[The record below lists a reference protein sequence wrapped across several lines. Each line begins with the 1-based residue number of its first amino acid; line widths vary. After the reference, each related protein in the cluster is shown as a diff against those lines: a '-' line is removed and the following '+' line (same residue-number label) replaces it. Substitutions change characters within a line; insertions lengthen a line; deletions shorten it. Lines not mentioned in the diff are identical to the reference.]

1 MKFITIHLIVD
12 VISNVDCFLCNLSE
26 EKKSKREIDLL
37 NFIAVVIFKRCWY
50 LSILTEELAAI
61 FWSSYNWRESR
72 SYYQKVIIKKARR
85 VKNEVGKRSKSKQLY
100 TEPKE
105 KAFLIYTSFTIKKM
119 KVDFC
124 FDTHSAG

>member
-1 MKFITIHLIVD
+1 MLIVFS
-12 VISNVDCFLCNLSE
+12 VIYP
-26 EKKSKREIDLL
+26 KKKNSKREINLL
-37 NFIAVVIFKRCWY
+37 NFIVVVIFKQCWY
-50 LSILTEELAAI
+50 LSILTKEFIAI
-61 FWSSYNWRESR
+61 FWSPYNWRENK

-100 TEPKE
+100 SEPKE